1 MGTLEVALTGDR
13 RTPVIGCRGQLLQ
26 PGARLLDETVAELIG
41 RSPVSLIVD
50 CSGVE
55 QIDAAGMAGLLRVAA
70 VCYDAGLQ
78 LHLVGSEATGD
89 VTGLIGIADHSQPD

>member
-1 MGTLEVALTGDR
+1 MGTLEVALSGDR
-13 RTPVIGCRGQLLQ
+13 RTPVIECRGQLLQ
-26 PGARLLDETVAELIG
+26 PGARLLDETVAELLG

-55 QIDAAGMAGLLRVAA
+55 QIDAAGVSGLLRVAA

-89 VTGLIGIADHSQPD
+89 VTGLTGTTDHHQPD